1 MCKKTTKCVSHITNF
16 QEIRTFPVKIPLTCP
31 RGTAVWAIS
40 ARCVSVPM
48 RRCFCCI
55 TVRLWFIF
63 AEKMPPHVG
72 RHTNGLFYLLQL
84 LCAELLQ
91 NRYISHGCF
100 PDDIP
105 AHAPIAMSDQIAHT
119 LYWPSLNSV
128 CSRGS
133 VFRRK
138 LASQFTDLE
147 YAEGNRT
154 LIICIFIKYLERIPV
169 TSYCLFNLDAIIPY
183 MLKPL
188 RIRRQHTNSPSRL

>member
-1 MCKKTTKCVSHITNF
+1 MPARHGYVGNICTLCIRAYAQMLLLYNSPVMVYICGKNAAHI
-16 QEIRTFPVKIPLTCP
+16 
-31 RGTAVWAIS
+31 
-40 ARCVSVPM
+40 
-48 RRCFCCI
+48 
-55 TVRLWFIF
+55 
-63 AEKMPPHVG
+63 G

-119 LYWPSLNSV
+119 LYWPPLNSV

-147 YAEGNRT
+147 YAERNRT